1 MIPLLICFLIK
12 KLNPKVIILFIRC
25 RKRNISLIFIAQSY
39 FATRLHCTQYFIVTI
54 PNKREFQQ
62 IAFNHSSE
70 IGFRGFIYLYKTW
83 TAKPYYFLS
92 DATLA
97 SDNLYVLERIF

>member
-25 RKRNISLIFIAQSY
+25 RKRTISLIFIAQCY
-39 FATRLHCTQYFIVTI
+39 FATRLHCTQYFIVTF

-70 IGFRGFIYLYKTW
+70 SGFRDFIYLYKTW